1 MMSYSSLAE
10 VLRRSALGDS
20 VSKISV
26 ALDIPESTLR
36 DWLEFAKQNKLDYE
50 TLSSLTPRDFAELRA
65 KNTRPTSRTVQPDW
79 EDVLVQSQKPGV
91 TVQQLYEAYLQ
102 QEPNSP
108 HMRRSSFYE
117 NLRRIGK
124 SASPQTKRLCLHN
137 QFRPS
142 EVAMI
147 DYSGDGLIGH
157 DTKGKAFKGQVFV
170 GVLGHSGY
178 IFAWVTSAQTRED
191 WLQSIS
197 EMFKFYGGTTEEL
210 WLDNS
215 TSLVKKADRR
225 DPVLSPEF
233 LNFCRH
239 YQTTPIAV
247 APGRPTYKG
256 LVENA
261 VKQVQQF
268 VLKPLAS
275 RQFFSIREMNDA
287 VARQLKTLNERPM
300 TTKGGLSRSYR
311 FEIEEQKFL
320 KKLPFIAFNLN
331 LRIVE
336 RTVLIGDQ
344 IRIDDLRYAVP
355 WGHVGQR
362 LLVCID
368 AHAGKADLYLKDTRE
383 FLRTLTLRT
392 VLQGDEPTQV
402 DLLPEELR
410 PCALNREQLVDH
422 VKSLYGETAHKLAT
436 VFARHSNSMA
446 RKQSLGLL
454 SIAKRLDAA
463 DVELACE
470 TTLNRST
477 VTFST
482 FKKVVERL
490 QSDKEKPRTVMQEE
504 GGCMPLPKTKPSD
517 VRGPKYYEDDGESH
531 EK

>member
-10 VLRRSALGDS
+10 LLRRSALGDP

-91 TVQQLYEAYLQ
+91 TVQQLYEAYLR

-210 WLDNS
+210 WLDN
-215 TSLVKKADRR
+215 LHNPRNRARGFR
-225 DPVLSPEF
+225 LSEHDF
-233 LNFCRH
+233 HQSC
-239 YQTTPIAV
+239 
-247 APGRPTYKG
+247 
-256 LVENA
+256 
-261 VKQVQQF
+261 
-268 VLKPLAS
+268 
-275 RQFFSIREMNDA
+275 
-287 VARQLKTLNERPM
+287 
-300 TTKGGLSRSYR
+300 
-311 FEIEEQKFL
+311 
-320 KKLPFIAFNLN
+320 
-331 LRIVE
+331 
-336 RTVLIGDQ
+336 
-344 IRIDDLRYAVP
+344 
-355 WGHVGQR
+355 
-362 LLVCID
+362 
-368 AHAGKADLYLKDTRE
+368 
-383 FLRTLTLRT
+383 
-392 VLQGDEPTQV
+392 
-402 DLLPEELR
+402 
-410 PCALNREQLVDH
+410 
-422 VKSLYGETAHKLAT
+422 TA
-436 VFARHSNSMA
+436 
-446 RKQSLGLL
+446 
-454 SIAKRLDAA
+454 
-463 DVELACE
+463 
-470 TTLNRST
+470 
-477 VTFST
+477 
-482 FKKVVERL
+482 
-490 QSDKEKPRTVMQEE
+490 
-504 GGCMPLPKTKPSD
+504 
-517 VRGPKYYEDDGESH
+517 
-531 EK
+531 